1 MGRRTKQTFFK
12 EDLQMANKYMKMCST
27 SLIIR
32 EMQIKTIVQYYLMAI
47 RMAIIKNT
55 REGGTDVEAETP
67 IFWPPD
73 AHS

>member
-12 EDLQMANKYMKMCST
+12 EDLQMANKYMKICST

-55 REGGTDVEAETP
+55 REKC
-67 IFWPPD
+67 W
-73 AHS
+73 